1 MEHHG
6 TQNATGGIQMVNAF
20 NSAYAGA
27 IQCNT
32 TFQAPEKLSDGKC
45 LQTTNVEQQP
55 AGQAAPYDTL
65 TLTPEQ
71 GQVTLNVPDAITIE
85 IPREYTIMSETFQ
98 SWNMHLQS
106 SLEKADSMNL
116 SFGDRL
122 TFLRDESQKW
132 VADMRENDPE
142 MFVAWL
148 KINKYSIQQGESN
161 LVGLPSDFTMEDYD
175 SYVKEPFSALV

>member
-1 MEHHG
+1 
-6 TQNATGGIQMVNAF
+6 MVNAL
-20 NSAYAGA
+20 NSSYAGA
-27 IQCNT
+27 IQYNT
-32 TFQAPEKLSDGKC
+32 TFQAPEKRSDGTC
-45 LQTTNVEQQP
+45 LQTTNLEQQP
-55 AGQAAPYDTL
+55 AEQAAPYDTL

-71 GQVTLNVPDAITIE
+71 SRVTLNVPDAIAME

-98 SWNMHLQS
+98 SWNTHLQS

-116 SFGDRL
+116 SFGERL
-122 TFLRDESQKW
+122 TFLRNESKTW

-148 KINKYSIQQGESN
+148 KINKYSIQQGEGD

-175 SYVKEPFSALV
+175 SYVKEPFSALA